1 MESHKIPWFQ
11 STNQRRSEVVDLFWA
26 QKTPPAPRRIDVNQV
41 TGSDGHQTT
50 HQQSFAAVG
59 LRKDG
64 RWNISTEPQ
73 SQGAMTGKRGMA

>member
-1 MESHKIPWFQ
+1 MVPV
-11 STNQRRSEVVDLFWA
+11 STNQRSSEVIFFGVK
-26 QKTPPAPRRIDVNQV
+26 KTPPPAPRRMDVNQV

-73 SQGAMTGKRGMA
+73 RQGAMTGKRGMA